1 MFANVAPTR
10 SLKSSL
16 YYDRALRS
24 PEKGGKVIMANGVG
38 LNMSPTAQLAMMEAY
53 VNPKFK
59 VKAYSVV
66 ISHSDEDNERLKD
79 PKFRELLLHEF
90 VNACK
95 DRDIDMD
102 EIPYIIPE
110 HTNTDNIHYH
120 MLMLV
125 NNFAGKRINTQYLG
139 KRMAK
144 AAVDVSKKYELH
156 YPKGWDKRE
165 DRKQKHVSDILDS
178 KGKASNED
186 GGRVYSRTRGAVST
200 SSATQTGKIGL
211 NEEEKKKLNDRIR
224 RYNAIQEAKKRK
236 ENEIQTKRQAERD
249 SKEGTKVQEQEA
261 KRGEKNGQSDDKPQ
275 AKRKVTPRFK
285 R

>member
-1 MFANVAPTR
+1 MFANVQPTR

-16 YYDRALRS
+16 YYDRALRN

-38 LNMSPTAQLAMMEAY
+38 LKMSPTAQLAMLEAY

-90 VNACK
+90 VNECK
-95 DRDIDMD
+95 NRDIDLD
-102 EIPYIIPE
+102 NIPYIIPE
-110 HTNTDNIHYH
+110 HTNTDNDHYH
-120 MLMLV
+120 MLMLI
-125 NNFAGKRINTQYLG
+125 NNFSGERINTQYLG

-144 AAVDVSKKYELH
+144 AAVEVSKKYGLH

-165 DRKQKHVSDILDS
+165 ERKLVHQASDNS
-178 KGKASNED
+178 TPKTTEV
-186 GGRVYSRTRGAVST
+186 GGNGRKLRTRTIKSVNPSST
-200 SSATQTGKIGL
+200 VGL
-211 NEEEKKKLNDRIR
+211 SENEKKKLNDRIR
-224 RYNAIQEAKKRK
+224 RANAVREANKRK
-236 ENEIQTKRQAERD
+236 ENERNAKER
-249 SKEGTKVQEQEA
+249 TKVQEQET
-261 KRGEKNGQSDDKPQ
+261 KRGEKNGQSYNKPETE
-275 AKRKVTPRFK
+275 RKIKPRFK